1 MATAGLHSLPLAP
14 AQTAGL
20 PFKFKLLPEYL
31 KNLGYERHLVGKW
44 HLGYSSLNYTPT
56 YRGFESFYGMYTGPT
71 DYYNPTMTWGAHRG
85 IDFWNNKEPVT
96 TLHEKYVTNVL
107 LERAKD
113 VISNRNKAK
122 PLFLYMPHQAT
133 HSAGGFELLQAPQE
147 NTAKFPYIGVQSRTT
162 YAGMVDS
169 LDQTVGELLE
179 ALEKAGMLKDTIL
192 VFASDNGG
200 DPYTAT
206 ANQGYNWPLRGTKA
220 TLWEGGV
227 RSTALVWSPRLTRS
241 SRVSTQLMHATDW
254 LPTLYAAAGGRVGD
268 LGTLDG
274 VNMWQALSQGTPS
287 PRTELLHEID
297 DWSGAS
303 AIRFQNYKLVVG
315 NYGNKFDTRFE
326 IVGGTRPHGDLKA
339 LRQNSKAAAVLKR
352 FYGTQNPLL
361 QPNINDWSAGGNV
374 SCGQGNP
381 NQNFVQGQRYYLF
394 DLSCD
399 PCELHN
405 LASTNPQI
413 VSFLLSKLA
422 AYNKTVVP
430 TIDPTMDSRGFPENN
445 NGLWGPW
452 IF

>member
-1 MATAGLHSLPLAP
+1 
-14 AQTAGL
+14 
-20 PFKFKLLPEYL
+20 
-31 KNLGYERHLVGKW
+31 
-44 HLGYSSLNYTPT
+44 
-56 YRGFESFYGMYTGPT
+56 
-71 DYYNPTMTWGAHRG
+71 
-85 IDFWNNKEPVT
+85 
-96 TLHEKYVTNVL
+96 
-107 LERAKD
+107 
-113 VISNRNKAK
+113 
-122 PLFLYMPHQAT
+122 
-133 HSAGGFELLQAPQE
+133 
-147 NTAKFPYIGVQSRTT
+147 
-162 YAGMVDS
+162 MVDS

-200 DPYTAT
+200 DPYSAPRTRAIT
-206 ANQGYNWPLRGTKA
+206 GLCEEPKPRSGKA
-220 TLWEGGV
+220 D
-227 RSTALVWSPRLTRS
+227 PRLTRS

-352 FYGTQNPLL
+352 FYGTQNSLL

-399 PCELHN
+399 PCELRN